1 MAADACADG
10 EVDDAAIDFEAAV
23 ERMEA
28 YLQAIPKFPTAMQEL
43 EWRNG
48 WYDAISRAEL
58 AAGRADPLP
67 RHSAALRQLGL

>member
-28 YLQAIPKFPTAMQEL
+28 YLQAIPKFPTAMQ
-43 EWRNG
+43 
-48 WYDAISRAEL
+48 DQA
-58 AAGRADPLP
+58 PQP
-67 RHSAALRQLGL
+67 TPFLRY